1 MKKREQNWISDLKGW
16 TWRLQEVRK
25 MDLGRS
31 SFIFSMQFKVKENVE
46 IVVKLATSNS
56 SARTVQTTMV
66 KIMETITEPEQT
78 FARTVSKRAMS
89 WRVASSSRRRKR

>member
-1 MKKREQNWISDLKGW
+1 
-16 TWRLQEVRK
+16 

-89 WRVASSSRRRKR
+89 